1 MIRPLGITLGDP
13 AGIGPEVIVKAL
25 ALPRMRSV
33 PAVVLGDL
41 AVLRETAR
49 RLRARVEVAPIAEP
63 DLVAGRLPP
72 RTRGGRR
79 VIPVVPIG
87 ELPASARRPG
97 KPSVAGGRAAYR
109 CIDAAARLAQAG
121 AIAGIVTAPINK
133 SWVTRAGFPI
143 SGHTEL
149 LKDLT
154 GAPAVRMMLA
164 GSRLRVILVTMHL
177 ALGKV
182 PGALRIDDVARTIA
196 IGAAHLRRYH
206 RVARPRIAVAGLNP
220 HAGEDGL
227 FGDEEKRIIAPAI
240 ARARRSGVDA
250 SGPYAA
256 DSLFHQAVH
265 DRKFDAVIAMY
276 HDQGLIPLK
285 LLHFHDGVNVTLGL
299 PIIRTSPDHG
309 TAYDIAGAGRA
320 DAGSMAAA
328 IMLAHAMS
336 RAEGARS

>member
-25 ALPRMRSV
+25 AAPRLRAV
-33 PAVVLGDL
+33 RAVVLGDV
-41 AVLRETAR
+41 ATLRETER
-49 RLRARVEVAPIAEP
+49 RLRARVEVVPTSER
-63 DLVAGRLPP
+63 DLVAGALPP
-72 RTRGGRR
+72 QARGGRR
-79 VIPVVPIG
+79 TIPVVPIV
-87 ELPASARRPG
+87 ELPAGARRPG

-109 CIDAAARLAQAG
+109 CIEAAARLARAG
-121 AIAGIVTAPINK
+121 TLAGIVTAPINK
-133 SWVTRAGFPI
+133 GWVTRAGFPI

-182 PGALRIDDVARTIA
+182 PGALRIDEIARTIT
-196 IGAAHLRRYH
+196 IGAEHLRRYH

-227 FGDEEKRIIAPAI
+227 FGSEEKRIIAPAI
-240 ARARRSGVDA
+240 ARARRAGVDA
-250 SGPYAA
+250 SGPYPA

-265 DRKFDAVIAMY
+265 GKAFDAVIAMY

-299 PIIRTSPDHG
+299 PIVRTSPDHG
-309 TAYDIAGAGRA
+309 TAYAIAGEGVA
-320 DAGSMAAA
+320 DAGSMTAA
-328 IMLAHAMS
+328 IALAHAMS
-336 RAEGARS
+336 RAEGHRS

>member
-25 ALPRMRSV
+25 AAPRLRSV
-33 PAVVLGDL
+33 PAVVLGDVAL
-41 AVLRETAR
+41 LRETAR
-49 RLRARVEVAPIAEP
+49 RLRARVEIVPTSER
-63 DLVAGRLPP
+63 DLVGGVLPP
-72 RTRGGRR
+72 RVRGGRR
-79 VIPVVPIG
+79 TIPVVPIA
-87 ELPASARRPG
+87 ELPAGARRPG

-109 CIDAAARLAQAG
+109 CIEASARLAQAG
-121 AIAGIVTAPINK
+121 AIAGVVTAPINK
-133 SWVTRAGFPI
+133 GWVTRAGFPI

-177 ALGKV
+177 ALGAV
-182 PGALRIDDVARTIA
+182 PRALRTDEVARTIT
-196 IGAAHLRRYH
+196 IGADHLRRYH
-206 RVARPRIAVAGLNP
+206 RVARPRIAVLGLNP

-240 ARARRSGVDA
+240 ARARRAGVDA
-250 SGPYAA
+250 TGPYPA
-256 DSLFHQAVH
+256 DSLFHRAVH
-265 DRKFDAVIAMY
+265 EKAFDAVIAMY

-299 PIIRTSPDHG
+299 PIVRTSPDHG
-309 TAYDIAGAGRA
+309 TAYDIAGDGVA
-320 DAGSMAAA
+320 DAGSMTAAVA
-328 IMLAHAMS
+328 LAYAMS
-336 RAEGARS
+336 RAEGPRS